1 VAAATGTDHS
11 SLKIMSA
18 SGPTRERAGIAVS
31 LVEDNR
37 GMRESF
43 TALLNQAPGLR
54 CVSSYATGED
64 AVIGIPQD
72 QPDVALVDIHL
83 PGMNGIECVAR
94 LKQLLPA
101 LEILMLTR
109 YEKSDT
115 IFASLRA
122 GASGY
127 LVKDTPSVE
136 LIQAVEQVHAGGAP
150 LSMQVASKVVTYFQ
164 QIKKPSSDLERL
176 TPREQELLESLA
188 KGYSYRELADTL
200 GISINTARAHLHAIY
215 RKLHVNSGTQAVVKY
230 FGR

>member
-1 VAAATGTDHS
+1 
-11 SLKIMSA
+11 MSA
-18 SGPTRERAGIAVS
+18 SGPTKQSSGIAVS
-31 LVEDNR
+31 VVEDNR

-43 TALLNQAPGLR
+43 AALLNQAPGLR
-54 CVSSYATGED
+54 CISTYASGEE
-64 AVIGIPQD
+64 AVTGIPQD
-72 QPDVALVDIHL
+72 KPHVALVDIHL

-94 LKQLLPA
+94 LKQLVPG

-109 YEKSDT
+109 YEKSET

-150 LSMQVASKVVTYFQ
+150 LSMQVASKVVSYFN
-164 QIKKPSSDLERL
+164 QIKRPSSDLERL

-188 KGYSYRELADTL
+188 KGYSYRELAEAL

-215 RKLHVNSGTQAVVKY
+215 RKLHVSSGTQAVVKY